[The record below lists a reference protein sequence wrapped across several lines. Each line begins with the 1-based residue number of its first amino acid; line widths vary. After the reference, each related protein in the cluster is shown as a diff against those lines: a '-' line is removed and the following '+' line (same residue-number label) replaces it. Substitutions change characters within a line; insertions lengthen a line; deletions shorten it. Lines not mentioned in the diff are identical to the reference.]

1 MTNEFKQI
9 ARIKVLGVGGAG
21 NNAIRRMFEENVQ
34 GVEFYIINTDAQILE
49 SSPVPNKIILGEKT
63 TKGLGAG
70 GNPEVGKAA
79 AIESEEELRKV
90 VEGADLIFIAAGM
103 GGGTGTGAAP
113 VIAKIAQES
122 GALVIGIVT
131 KPFIFEGRH
140 RNVNA
145 KEGLEELR
153 KYVDSV
159 IVVSN
164 DKLLEYIGSIP
175 IVESFKEAD
184 TILKQGVQTITD
196 LIAVPATINLDFAD
210 VKSVMS
216 KKGNALFGIG
226 VASGKDKAVEAA
238 KEAINSKL
246 LEASIEGTKDIIVNI
261 TGGRTVSLN
270 DAYDAVGVIS
280 QAVNNKELNIVF
292 GMAIN
297 DDLTDDDEI
306 IVTVIATGFENKNLQ
321 NQESNIIKTPRVEP
335 VVQQAQPSKPIQQE
349 QEEEQHEEVDE
360 FDDEMSLTT
369 TDDTEE
375 DFNDDDFP
383 TFLK

>member
-79 AIESEEELRKV
+79 AIESEEEIKKV

-175 IVESFKEAD
+175 IAESFKEAD

-210 VKSVMS
+210 VKTVMY

-238 KEAINSKL
+238 KEAISSKL
-246 LEASIEGTKDIIVNI
+246 LEASIEGAKDIIVNI

-306 IVTVIATGFENKNLQ
+306 IVTVIATGFDNKNLQ
-321 NQESNIIKTPRVEP
+321 NHEPNIVKPNKSETQPEHMKKAETEKT
-335 VVQQAQPSKPIQQE
+335 
-349 QEEEQHEEVDE
+349 EENDE
-360 FDDEMSLTT
+360 FDDETILTT
-369 TDDTEE
+369 TEDTEE

>member
-1 MTNEFKQI
+1 MTNQFKQI

-79 AIESEEELRKV
+79 AIESEEEIRKV

-140 RNVNA
+140 RNINA

-175 IVESFKEAD
+175 IAESFKEAD

-210 VKSVMS
+210 VKTVMY

-238 KEAINSKL
+238 KEAISSKL
-246 LEASIEGTKDIIVNI
+246 LEASIEGAKDIIVNI

-270 DAYDAVGVIS
+270 DAYDVVGVIS

-306 IVTVIATGFENKNLQ
+306 IVTVIATGFDNKNLQ
-321 NQESNIIKTPRVEP
+321 NHEPNIVKSNKSEMQSEVMKKSETKET
-335 VVQQAQPSKPIQQE
+335 
-349 QEEEQHEEVDE
+349 EEENDE

-369 TDDTEE
+369 TEDTEE

>member
-153 KYVDSV
+153 KHVDSV

-175 IVESFKEAD
+175 IAESFKEAD

-246 LEASIEGTKDIIVNI
+246 LEASIEGAKDIIVNI

-321 NQESNIIKTPRVEP
+321 NQEPNIIKTPRVEP
-335 VVQQAQPSKPIQQE
+335 VVQQTQPSKPVQQE
-349 QEEEQHEEVDE
+349 QEEEQEEVDE

>member
-246 LEASIEGTKDIIVNI
+246 LEASIEGAKDIIVNI

>member
-1 MTNEFKQI
+1 MTNQFKQI

-79 AIESEEELRKV
+79 AIESEEEIRKV

-140 RNVNA
+140 RNINA

-175 IVESFKEAD
+175 IAESFKEAD

-210 VKSVMS
+210 VKTVMY

-238 KEAINSKL
+238 KEAISSKL
-246 LEASIEGTKDIIVNI
+246 LEASIEGAKDIIVNI

-270 DAYDAVGVIS
+270 DAYDVVGVIS

-306 IVTVIATGFENKNLQ
+306 IVTVIATGFDNKNLQ
-321 NQESNIIKTPRVEP
+321 NHEPNIVKSNKSEMQSEVMKKSETKET
-335 VVQQAQPSKPIQQE
+335 
-349 QEEEQHEEVDE
+349 EEENDE

-369 TDDTEE
+369 TEVTEE

>member
-1 MTNEFKQI
+1 
-9 ARIKVLGVGGAG
+9 
-21 NNAIRRMFEENVQ
+21 
-34 GVEFYIINTDAQILE
+34 
-49 SSPVPNKIILGEKT
+49 
-63 TKGLGAG
+63 
-70 GNPEVGKAA
+70 
-79 AIESEEELRKV
+79 
-90 VEGADLIFIAAGM
+90 
-103 GGGTGTGAAP
+103 
-113 VIAKIAQES
+113 
-122 GALVIGIVT
+122 
-131 KPFIFEGRH
+131 
-140 RNVNA
+140 
-145 KEGLEELR
+145 
-153 KYVDSV
+153 
-159 IVVSN
+159 
-164 DKLLEYIGSIP
+164 
-175 IVESFKEAD
+175 
-184 TILKQGVQTITD
+184 
-196 LIAVPATINLDFAD
+196 
-210 VKSVMS
+210 MS

-246 LEASIEGTKDIIVNI
+246 LEASIEGAKDIIVNI

-321 NQESNIIKTPRVEP
+321 NQEPNIIKTPRVEP
-335 VVQQAQPSKPIQQE
+335 VVQQTQPSKPVQQE
-349 QEEEQHEEVDE
+349 QEEEQEEVDE

>member
-175 IVESFKEAD
+175 IAESFKEAD

-226 VASGKDKAVEAA
+226 VASGKDKAIEAA
-238 KEAINSKL
+238 REAISSKL
-246 LEASIEGTKDIIVNI
+246 LEASIEGAKDIIVNI

-270 DAYDAVGVIS
+270 DAYDAVGVIG
-280 QAVNNKELNIVF
+280 QAVNNKDLNIVF

-321 NQESNIIKTPRVEP
+321 NQEPNILKNPKIEPVVQPQPTKVVEP
-335 VVQQAQPSKPIQQE
+335 VV
-349 QEEEQHEEVDE
+349 EEETDE
-360 FDDEMSLTT
+360 YDDEMSATT
-369 TDDTEE
+369 NDDTEE